1 VSRRRKDLGDWGEAE
16 AARHLE
22 TKGYL
27 IVGRQVRTGL
37 GEIDLVAL
45 DRETLVFVEV
55 KALERI
61 PDDGVDP
68 AENVH
73 RRKQRRLGLAARA
86 YLAGLDREPYCR
98 FDVVTLVREPALRVE
113 HHAGAFVL

>member
-22 TKGYL
+22 SRGFM

-45 DRETLVFVEV
+45 DGETLVFVEV

-61 PDDGVDP
+61 PEDGVDP

-86 YLAGLDREPYCR
+86 YLSGLDREPYCR
-98 FDVVTLVREPALRVE
+98 FDVVTLVREPVLRVE